1 MNSTDNSDVLKDLIE
16 QGRESGY
23 LTYEDIHHHLPDSNI
38 NNEELD
44 RLYTTLQEMGIP
56 IIRKQDETAVLERQ
70 RVGVNPLL
78 EPIVAGDIE
87 APPAPEPPVELEV
100 DTQNSIRMYLTEM
113 GKVPLLQRNQEI
125 NLAKNI
131 NDNEKILKWLVLES
145 PIAMREIRNWETLIT
160 QDEMTPKE
168 LMPRGRKTKE
178 ELSRMK
184 TKMRE
189 MVKFLNLGEK
199 RMIQAQTNAKNRG
212 LSNSKRDF
220 WKSEAEKAKNDIIEK
235 IISLDL
241 NHEKIRR
248 LTNKIKTLAHRI
260 LETEEEIQHYEK
272 RFRMR
277 HSEIFQIYEQAK
289 RGKISSAVFKKAT
302 GYTLTG
308 IESSVVNL
316 QNILEKQRH
325 AVQPLPEGKNSLL
338 ERYKKI
344 KDLEEIILKNKVE
357 LIKANLRLVVSIAK
371 KHVGG
376 SSLELTDLIQEG
388 GLGLIK
394 AVEKFEWKRGFK
406 FSTYATWW
414 IRQSINR
421 AIADQSRTIRIPV
434 HMKEIISK
442 MAKIARKSRQDLGR
456 EPHVEE
462 YSKIL
467 SLSSDKVRSI
477 LKIMQDPISLTT
489 PIGEDEDSYLEDF
502 IEDKQG
508 PSPSR
513 SAVEFLK
520 KQEIENVL
528 AMLSTREAE
537 IIRMRFGIST
547 GYPRTLEDVG
557 KLFNVTRERVR
568 QIEAKAIRKMRHPS
582 RSKRLKEYLE

>member
-1 MNSTDNSDVLKDLIE
+1 MSVQPNNSDILKDLIE

-23 LTYEDIHHHLPDSNI
+23 LTYEEIHRQLPDSNI

-56 IIRKQDETAVLERQ
+56 VIRKQDETAVLERQ
-70 RVGVNPLL
+70 RVGVSPLMDTL
-78 EPIVAGDIE
+78 VPEEIEVPE
-87 APPAPEPPVELEV
+87 APVEMEV

-113 GKVPLLQRNQEI
+113 GKVPLLQRDQEI

-131 NDNEKILKWLVLES
+131 KDNEKTLKWLVLES
-145 PIAMREIRNWETLIT
+145 PIAMREIRNWDTLIT
-160 QDEMTPKE
+160 QDEMTTKE
-168 LMPRGRKTKE
+168 LMLSGRKTNQ
-178 ELSRMK
+178 ELSHMK
-184 TKMRE
+184 KKMRE
-189 MVKFLNLGEK
+189 VVKFITQGEK
-199 RMIQAQTNAKNRG
+199 RMLTAQAKAKDRSKSDKKRDHWRGEAEAAKN
-212 LSNSKRDF
+212 S
-220 WKSEAEKAKNDIIEK
+220 IIER
-235 IISLDL
+235 IVSLNL
-241 NHEKIRR
+241 NNEKIKR
-248 LTNKIKTLAHRI
+248 LTNKIKTLAQRV
-260 LETEEEIQHYEK
+260 LETEEEIQRYEK
-272 RFRMR
+272 RFKMTQPELFRV
-277 HSEIFQIYEQAK
+277 YEQAK
-289 RGKISSAVFKKAT
+289 RGKISASVFKKAT

-308 IESSVVNL
+308 IESSMINL
-316 QNILEKQRH
+316 ENIVDKHRRM
-325 AVQPLPEGKNSLL
+325 VSSLPEGKSSLL
-338 ERYKKI
+338 DRYKKI
-344 KDLEEIILKNKVE
+344 KDLEETILKNKVE

-421 AIADQSRTIRIPV
+421 AIADQSRPIRIPV

-442 MAKIARKSRQDLGR
+442 MGKIARKSRQDFGR

-462 YSKIL
+462 YSKTLRL
-467 SLSSDKVRSI
+467 STDKVRSI

-520 KQEIENVL
+520 RQEIEGVL
-528 AMLSTREAE
+528 ATLSTREAE

-557 KLFNVTRERVR
+557 KIFNVTRERVR

-582 RSKRLKEYLE
+582 RSKRLREYLE

>member
-1 MNSTDNSDVLKDLIE
+1 MSHPGNSDILKDLIE

-23 LTYEDIHHHLPDSNI
+23 LTYEDIHRQLPDSNI

-44 RLYTTLQEMGIP
+44 RLYTALQEMGIP

-78 EPIVAGDIE
+78 EPLVPE
-87 APPAPEPPVELEV
+87 EVEVPVHEPPVEMEV

-113 GKVPLLQRNQEI
+113 GKVPLLHRDQEI

-131 NDNEKILKWLVLES
+131 KDNEKTLKWLVLES

-168 LMPRGRKTKE
+168 LMPRGRKTNQ
-178 ELSRMK
+178 ELYRMK

-189 MVKFLNLGEK
+189 VVKFINKGEK
-199 RMIQAQTNAKNRG
+199 RMVQAQAKAKDRG
-212 LSNSKRDF
+212 LSEKKRDF
-220 WKSEAEKAKNDIIEK
+220 WRSETEKAKDYIIEK
-235 IISLDL
+235 IVSLNL
-241 NHEKIRR
+241 NNEKIKR
-248 LTNKIKTLAHRI
+248 LTNKIKTLAQRV
-260 LETEEEIQHYEK
+260 LETEEEIRRYEK
-272 RFRMR
+272 RFKMT
-277 HSEIFQIYEQAK
+277 HHEIVRVYEQAK
-289 RGKISSAVFKKAT
+289 RGKISAAVFKKAT

-308 IESSVVNL
+308 IESSVENL
-316 QNILEKQRH
+316 QNITDKHRRMAQS
-325 AVQPLPEGKNSLL
+325 LPEGKNSLL
-338 ERYKKI
+338 DRYKKI
-344 KDLEEIILKNKVE
+344 KELEETILKNKIE

-442 MAKIARKSRQDLGR
+442 MGKIARKSRQDFGR

-467 SLSSDKVRSI
+467 RLSTDKVRSI

-520 KQEIENVL
+520 RQEIEGVL
-528 AMLSTREAE
+528 STLSTREAE

-557 KLFNVTRERVR
+557 KIFNVTRERVR

-582 RSKRLKEYLE
+582 RSKRLREYLE

>member
-1 MNSTDNSDVLKDLIE
+1 MSVQPNNSDILKDLIE

-23 LTYEDIHHHLPDSNI
+23 LTYEEIHRQLPDSNI

-56 IIRKQDETAVLERQ
+56 VIRKQDETAVLERQ
-70 RVGVNPLL
+70 RVGVSPLMDTL
-78 EPIVAGDIE
+78 VPEEIEVPE
-87 APPAPEPPVELEV
+87 APVEMEV

-113 GKVPLLQRNQEI
+113 GKVPLLQRDQEI

-131 NDNEKILKWLVLES
+131 KDNEKTLKWLVLES
-145 PIAMREIRNWETLIT
+145 PIAMREIRNWDTLIT

-168 LMPRGRKTKE
+168 LMPRGRKTNQ
-178 ELSRMK
+178 ELSHMK
-184 TKMRE
+184 KKMRE
-189 MVKFLNLGEK
+189 VVKFITQGEK
-199 RMIQAQTNAKNRG
+199 RMLTAQAKAKDRSKSDKKRDHWRGEAEAAKN
-212 LSNSKRDF
+212 S
-220 WKSEAEKAKNDIIEK
+220 IIER
-235 IISLDL
+235 IVSLNL
-241 NHEKIRR
+241 NNEKIKR
-248 LTNKIKTLAHRI
+248 LTNKIKTLAQRV
-260 LETEEEIQHYEK
+260 LETEEEIQRYEK
-272 RFRMR
+272 RFKMTQPELFRV
-277 HSEIFQIYEQAK
+277 YEQAK
-289 RGKISSAVFKKAT
+289 RGKISASVFKKAT

-308 IESSVVNL
+308 IESSMINL
-316 QNILEKQRH
+316 ENIVDKHRRM
-325 AVQPLPEGKNSLL
+325 VSSLPEGKSSLL
-338 ERYKKI
+338 DRYKKI
-344 KDLEEIILKNKVE
+344 KDLEETILKNKVE

-442 MAKIARKSRQDLGR
+442 MGKIARKSRQDFGR

-462 YSKIL
+462 YSKTLRL
-467 SLSSDKVRSI
+467 STDKVRSI

-520 KQEIENVL
+520 RQEIEGVL
-528 AMLSTREAE
+528 ATLSTREAE

-557 KLFNVTRERVR
+557 KIFNVTRERVR

-582 RSKRLKEYLE
+582 RSKRLREYLE